1 MSYLF
6 YSMPAL
12 NFSYTIDLPRD
23 KKRDCPA
30 KLELFWELILKVRL
44 YFLEGSDVEADARN
58 MEKLNTV
65 NNVII
70 HSKYFLDSDWLK
82 AHA

>member
-1 MSYLF
+1 ML
-6 YSMPAL
+6 AL

-44 YFLEGSDVEADARN
+44 YFQRRSDIEADARN
-58 MEKLNTV
+58 TEKLNTV
-65 NNVII
+65 NDVII
-70 HSKYFLDSDWLK
+70 HSKYFPDTDWLK

>member
-1 MSYLF
+1 
-6 YSMPAL
+6 MPAFEFWSVQL
-12 NFSYTIDLPRD
+12 IYSEIK
-23 KKRDCPA
+23 KKRDFPA

-44 YFLEGSDVEADARN
+44 YFLEGSDIEADARN

-70 HSKYFLDSDWLK
+70 HSKYFPDSDWLK

>member
-1 MSYLF
+1 
-6 YSMPAL
+6 MPAL

-44 YFLEGSDVEADARN
+44 YFLEGSDIEADARN
-58 MEKLNTV
+58 VEKLNSV
-65 NNVII
+65 NKSTRII
-70 HSKYFLDSDWLK
+70 HHNQLLMTKFGKILYLTRK
-82 AHA
+82 

>member
-1 MSYLF
+1 
-6 YSMPAL
+6 MPAFDFWSVQL
-12 NFSYTIDLPRD
+12 IYSEI
-23 KKRDCPA
+23 KKRDFPA

-44 YFLEGSDVEADARN
+44 YILEGSDVEADARN

>member
-1 MSYLF
+1 
-6 YSMPAL
+6 MPA
-12 NFSYTIDLPRD
+12 FDFWYTIDLLRD

-44 YFLEGSDVEADARN
+44 YFQRRWDIEADARN
-58 MEKLNTV
+58 TEKLNTV
-65 NNVII
+65 NDVII
-70 HSKYFLDSDWLK
+70 HSKYFPDTDWLK